1 VSNPQRLHRQRPPL
15 ARREPPRPALG
26 LTPGIRLRTAI
37 LRALS
42 ELESDADAERV
53 HDELRG
59 ALAYTAAVGE
69 TCMVALAADAVREA
83 SSCLVAG
90 ELTPAVAAL
99 ADAGKYLSALD
110 LPLPDQVSQPP
121 ETATL
126 PA

>member
-1 VSNPQRLHRQRPPL
+1 MSNPPRLHRQRPPL

-26 LTPGIRLRTAI
+26 LTPGVRLRTAVS
-37 LRALS
+37 RALA
-42 ELESDADAERV
+42 ELQCEADAQQV

-69 TCMVALAADAVREA
+69 TCMIALAADAVREA
-83 SSCLVAG
+83 NSCLVTG
-90 ELTPAVAAL
+90 ELTMAVAAL
-99 ADAGKYLSALD
+99 ADAGKHLSALD
-110 LPLPDQVSQPP
+110 LPLPAQVSQPP